1 MAEKSTRE
9 LKKAKE
15 PRKGRGPFASLS
27 LPRPL
32 VEEIEKIVTQL
43 GYWPNKTSFIR
54 EAVMEKMEKHRKELE
69 TRKRVGS

>member
-15 PRKGRGPFASLS
+15 HKKGRGHFASLS

-32 VEEIEKIVTQL
+32 VTEIEKIVTQL

-54 EAVMEKMEKHRKELE
+54 EAVMEKMEKHKKELE
-69 TRKRVGS
+69 TRKLVSD